1 MASGC
6 HPRALPR
13 LPPLVDA
20 AIKAVPVVTR
30 LLDLQKRIEDL
41 EGPKVMELASVS
53 TSHPIYSW
61 GHPGSGVG
69 WRWGCT

>member
-1 MASGC
+1 MAAVHAPCQGY
-6 HPRALPR
+6 R
-13 LPPLVDA
+13 LWLM
-20 AIKAVPVVTR
+20 TR